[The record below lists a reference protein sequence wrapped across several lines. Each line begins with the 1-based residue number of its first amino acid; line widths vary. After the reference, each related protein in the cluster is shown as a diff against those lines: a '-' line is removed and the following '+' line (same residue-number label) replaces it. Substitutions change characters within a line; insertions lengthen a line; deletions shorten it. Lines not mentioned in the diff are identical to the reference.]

1 MKKKHKKSARRLNM
15 TNAKFPILTDEQKT
29 ATDRAKRVLKAWF
42 DRGCPHNF
50 DISA

>member
-1 MKKKHKKSARRLNM
+1 M
-15 TNAKFPILTDEQKT
+15 TNAKFPILTDEQKA

-50 DISA
+50 DISTGRFGALNSIPEG